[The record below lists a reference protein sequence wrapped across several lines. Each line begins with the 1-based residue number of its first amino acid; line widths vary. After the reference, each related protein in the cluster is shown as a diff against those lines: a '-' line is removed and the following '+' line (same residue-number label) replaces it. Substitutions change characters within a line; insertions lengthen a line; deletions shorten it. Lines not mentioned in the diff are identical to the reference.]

1 MEHYCKWSQ
10 DEEIAEIEKSL
21 VYGEL
26 GEGLSGRLHVS
37 GEKGTN
43 SSLGAERFTHGANS
57 GWCGI
62 FVKVEFVR
70 VCIEYMHVVSYC

>member
-37 GEKGTN
+37 GEKEPTQVRVQGDLHMEQIRVGVAYL
-43 SSLGAERFTHGANS
+43 SRWSLL
-57 GWCGI
+57 
-62 FVKVEFVR
+62 EFVSNI
-70 VCIEYMHVVSYC
+70 CT